1 MFVLQTGKLGSLNIP
16 NFATNN
22 NYVFMGFDL
31 TDLNLHKNPMLRRV
45 YLETLLKSDFVY
57 LFPLMP
63 FMTADLFKEATKQA
77 DFLAQALTG
86 NNSNIKVFTAVSL
99 LGAIFMLYMLG
110 GNPASEQVLPEI
122 ANIQTN
128 ILESIAKG
136 EGNNEKTRVS
146 SYYEFLKLLRI
157 ATGYKG
163 AEILKTILFDLMN
176 TPTHLAKNLKALSS
190 LYGFGESQIFMF
202 RNDGLINIRNRF
214 TQLIKLLD
222 GKTLPVFVCSN
233 NQINFQETFRNI
245 TAEDPI
251 QQIVT
256 GLHAFATKFLPGLF
270 VNLAIAQN
278 ILLYLQ
284 NRFQTENTEVN
295 NNRESILTKTV
306 EQYFKQFVGHVVGN
320 TADGLQK
327 ALNFLAP
334 LVYYLA
340 YNIHLTLPKIYSYAE
355 RNLSLN
361 LTLTFKAN
369 SAITVYE
376 NVMVPLMYLQALTLP
391 RKLLYDVTNQIPTT
405 LNNQDLKPDTI
416 KTLASF
422 LNVMPTYGPSFYVS
436 VVIPGKVFIPFGI
449 IQEMTVNYNNTF
461 GTFYSGQPIVVEVN
475 LTIED
480 LTPIILNYLTV
491 K

>member
-1 MFVLQTGKLGSLNIP
+1 MFVLQTSKLGSLNNP
-16 NFATNN
+16 NFVADN

-63 FMTADLFKEATKQA
+63 FMTADLFKAATDQA
-77 DFLAQALTG
+77 GFLARALTG
-86 NNSNIKVFTAVSL
+86 GDSSIKVFTAVSL

-110 GNPASEQVLPEI
+110 GNPASEQVLPETTK
-122 ANIQTN
+122 IQTN
-128 ILESIAKG
+128 ILEDIVRG
-136 EGNNEKTRVS
+136 KTTEFL
-146 SYYEFLKLLRI
+146 SYYDFLKLLRI

-176 TPTHLAKNLKALSS
+176 TPAHLAANLKALNN
-190 LYGFGESQIFMF
+190 LYGFEKSQFFMF
-202 RNDGLINIRNRF
+202 REDGLIGVRNRF

-222 GKTLPVFVCSN
+222 RKNTIPVFVCSN

-251 QQIVT
+251 QQVIT

-270 VNLAIAQN
+270 VNLAIVQN

-284 NRFQTENTEVN
+284 NRFQTEVTEVN
-295 NNRESILTKTV
+295 DEQESVLTRTV
-306 EQYFKQFVGHVVGN
+306 RQYFKQFVGHIVGN

-340 YNIHLTLPKIYSYAE
+340 YNIHLALPKIYSYAE

-376 NVMVPLMYLQALTLP
+376 NIMVPLMYLQALTLP
-391 RKLLYDVTNQIPTT
+391 RKLLYNNKNQNPTI
-405 LNNQDLKPDTI
+405 LNNQDLSEKTI
-416 KTLASF
+416 KILASF

-436 VVIPGKVFIPFGI
+436 VIIPGKVFIPFGI
-449 IQEMTVNYNNTF
+449 IQEMTVSYNNTF
-461 GTFYSGQPIVVEVN
+461 GAFYSGQPIVVEVN